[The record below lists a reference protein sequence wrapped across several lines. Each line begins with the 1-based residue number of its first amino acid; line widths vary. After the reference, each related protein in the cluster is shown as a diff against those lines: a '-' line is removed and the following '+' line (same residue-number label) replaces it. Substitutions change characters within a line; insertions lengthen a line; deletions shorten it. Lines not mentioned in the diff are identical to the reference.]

1 MRVTHEIGITKDRAP
16 EDDLKG
22 MEHGD
27 PLGDMCDKRG
37 LSDAIGRKDDAEM
50 RIHDAEEEVVVLP
63 PDGLNPVKVLSSD
76 RGIIYDGKGHCNTLK
91 AERPYA

>member
-16 EDDLKG
+16 EHNLER

-27 PLGDMCDKRG
+27 LLGNMFDERG
-37 LSDAIGRKDDAEM
+37 LSDAIGRKDDGKM
-50 RIHDAEEEVVVLP
+50 RGHDAEEQMVVLP
-63 PDGLNPVKVLSSD
+63 PDGLNPVKVIFSD
-76 RGIIYDGKGHCNTLK
+76 RRIIYDGKGHCNTLN